1 MRHRFGHKRKN
12 RAVIM
17 LLVLWILIILS
28 LMVYS
33 LLFQVTTETTIT
45 SQRKKQLQAQALAR
59 AGIGKAIV
67 DLRND
72 SIFDSVNV
80 EEGLVFDAEGDVWAR
95 PEEDKMEISLGDRD
109 FDGYFNVQVFD
120 EEALIN
126 LNSITSSNMGI
137 VKAIVEYVGFNEED
151 AEFIAHQV
159 VDYRDVDNQPSLPR
173 SPSTDEGRA
182 YAVLINEDEGGETDP
197 EEVVPV
203 QFRNEAFITVEEL
216 LELHGVT
223 PDLFF
228 GPGTPEAEYYNQRIP
243 QPQSGRFQIENRRR
257 QSRDEPVVGLRDFF
271 TVYGAGTLNLNTAPH
286 HVLAAFAMAAG
297 NTDGDAWADRVI
309 RARRGGKRDNID
321 NSSAFKS
328 QTELMANGEIQGVL
342 STGRAL
348 LGVGVTSTTFTIV
361 SEGIVG
367 EARSRMRVVVA
378 RQIVTL
384 NRVEDFEYIDQAR
397 ERRDRNSGR
406 MARRES
412 EDNEMQVYYPYVR
425 ILQAYVD

>member
-1 MRHRFGHKRKN
+1 
-12 RAVIM
+12 M

-33 LLFQVTTETTIT
+33 LLFQVTTESTIT

-72 SIFDSVNV
+72 SIFDSLKV

-95 PEEDKMEISLGDRD
+95 PEEDKTDISLGGRD
-109 FDGYFNVQVFD
+109 FQGYFNVQVFD
-120 EEALIN
+120 EESLFNI
-126 LNSITSSNMGI
+126 NSIGPANMGI
-137 VKAIVEYVGFNEED
+137 VKAVVEYIGFNEED
-151 AEFIAHQV
+151 AEFIAQQV
-159 VDYRDVDNQPSLPR
+159 VDYRDVDSVPVLQRAPSQ
-173 SPSTDEGRA
+173 DEGRA

-197 EEVVPV
+197 LEVVPV
-203 QFRNEAFITVEEL
+203 RFRNEAFITIEEL

-243 QPQSGRFQIENRRR
+243 QPASGRFQIENRRR
-257 QSRDEPVVGLRDFF
+257 RSRDEPVVGMRDFF

-297 NTDGDAWADRVI
+297 NSDGDAWANRVI
-309 RARRGGKRDNID
+309 RARRGGKRSDID

-342 STGRAL
+342 ATGRAL

-361 SEGIVG
+361 SEGVVG
-367 EARSRMRVVVA
+367 DARSRMRVVVA

-384 NRVEDFEYIDQAR
+384 NRIEDFDFIDRAR

-406 MARRES
+406 MSRREAR
-412 EDNEMQVYYPYVR
+412 DNEMQVYYPYVR
-425 ILQAYVD
+425 IIQAYVD